1 MYNVMFYITNKT
13 QELFFYNRTN
23 HSRVHQ
29 VYIGLTNSWAN
40 FADKLNN
47 CTLQQNPRLQ
57 QNWTTLKVKSIQISG
72 GLPWLLSALTP
83 EYDIE
88 VPTTPAWSY
97 YYPIH
102 SWSEYGANKVFCF
115 ASFSW
120 KFIQFVFGELLK
132 VLNLTDPDS
141 GWIWTMTGG
150 IVSSRRSKQRVS
162 IIRKLVGWQLQQWN

>member
-57 QNWTTLKVKSIQISG
+57 QNWTTLRVKSNKISG

-88 VPTTPAWSY
+88 VPTTPAWNY
-97 YYPIH
+97 YCPIR
-102 SWSEYGANKVFCF
+102 SWSEYDANKVFCF
-115 ASFSW
+115 VSFSW
-120 KFIQFVFGELLK
+120 KFIQLGPGQPLA
-132 VLNLTDPDS
+132 
-141 GWIWTMTGG
+141 GG
-150 IVSSRRSKQRVS
+150 PRMDRGAVTSLGVVKSHASLRAAANSLPNRCDGKP
-162 IIRKLVGWQLQQWN
+162 LPTAC